1 VKGRFSGILD
11 AAPGLLG
18 ISLVVVGGLKFTN
31 RAGQSLADEFAWAA
45 AWFLF
50 VSIGVAYA
58 GVRGAES
65 RRWHAAAADAAF
77 VLGLVSLMGSL
88 TIAMFSF

>member
-1 VKGRFSGILD
+1 MERMHGHDPKR
-11 AAPGLLG
+11 
-18 ISLVVVGGLKFTN
+18 VGNG
-31 RAGQSLADEFAWAA
+31 GD
-45 AWFLF
+45 F

-58 GVRGAES
+58 GVRGAEP

-77 VLGLVSLMGSL
+77 VLGLVALTGSL